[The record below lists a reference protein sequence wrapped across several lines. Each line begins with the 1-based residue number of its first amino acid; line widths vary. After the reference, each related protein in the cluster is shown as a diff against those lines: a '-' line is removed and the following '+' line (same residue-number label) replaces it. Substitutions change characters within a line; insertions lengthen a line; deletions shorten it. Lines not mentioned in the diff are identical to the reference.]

1 LALTN
6 GESTEAVIDTEAHM
20 KNLIAGM
27 ICFFLLI
34 GCATQVSTTNK
45 LSPGMRPEQVKAALG
60 EPSQTQFIG
69 NKWVWNYSLLEPWK
83 GFVPYYVV
91 FSKENP
97 VLESWYADQ
106 DEYYRHQEL
115 WLKAFPP
122 TKKQQIDVR

>member
-1 LALTN
+1 
-6 GESTEAVIDTEAHM
+6 M

-34 GCATQVSTTNK
+34 GCATQVSTTNQ
-45 LSPGMRPEQVKAALG
+45 LSPGMRPEQVKAVLG
-60 EPSQTQFIG
+60 DPSQTQFIA

-83 GFVPYYVV
+83 GFIPYYLV

-97 VLESWYADQ
+97 TLESWYADQ
-106 DEYYRHQEL
+106 DEYYRQQEL

-122 TKKQQIDVR
+122 TQKQEIDLRRSK